1 MLFCYSFAYDNLKQQ
16 TMNKAT
22 NTMAKVLLLL
32 LMAMEGMAK
41 AQDYEPIIQEGNEWH
56 TLDVIVNPG
65 FPPNHHYSTLVHW
78 LSDDTL
84 VDGVRYTKVL
94 ETRNGEGTP
103 RLATLLREEDGKV
116 WKRESATDILIYDF
130 TAQVG
135 DTLRFGDFHEFD
147 FFVVDSISIEQIG
160 GKDRRKF
167 WFGLEYDFTGEPVA
181 IETWTEGI
189 GSDMGLL
196 FSGWYYVTGGYYR
209 ALCFHQNGELLWQNE
224 YYGTCMIDA
233 VEEMDISPISLY
245 PNPTSEVVH
254 IEGVEAAEVQVYNS
268 FGQLVKTVHDA
279 NEIPVAA
286 LPQGVYLLRITDTDG
301 KVYMNKIAV
310 Q

>member
-1 MLFCYSFAYDNLKQQ
+1 
-16 TMNKAT
+16 MNKAT

-32 LMAMEGMAK
+32 LLAMEGMAK

-78 LSDDTL
+78 ISDDTL

-116 WKRESATDILIYDF
+116 WKRKSATDILIYDF
-130 TAQVG
+130 TAQIG
-135 DTLRFGDFHEFD
+135 DTLRFGDFQEFD
-147 FFVVDSISIEQIG
+147 YWIVDSISIEQIG
-160 GKDRRKF
+160 GVDRRKF
-167 WFGLEYDFTGEPVA
+167 WFGLEYDITGEPVA

-196 FSGWYYVTGGYYR
+196 FSGWYYVSGGYYR
-209 ALCFHQNGELLWQNE
+209 ALCFHQNGELLWQND

-279 NEIPVAA
+279 NDIPVTD
-286 LPQGVYLLRITDTDG
+286 LLQGVYLLRIVDADG
-301 KVYMNKIAV
+301 KVYTNKITKR
-310 Q
+310 

>member
-1 MLFCYSFAYDNLKQQ
+1 
-16 TMNKAT
+16 MNKAT

-147 FFVVDSISIEQIG
+147 YFVVDSISIEQIG

-196 FSGWYYVTGGYYR
+196 FSGWYYVSGGYYR

>member
-1 MLFCYSFAYDNLKQQ
+1 MKRHLIILAAMLICSAVQ
-16 TMNKAT
+16 
-22 NTMAKVLLLL
+22 
-32 LMAMEGMAK
+32 

-65 FPPNHHYSTLVHW
+65 FPPNDYYSTLVHW

-103 RLATLLREEDGKV
+103 RLATLLREENGKV
-116 WKRESATDILIYDF
+116 WKRKSATDILIYDF

-135 DTLRFGDFHEFD
+135 DTLRFGDFQEFD
-147 FFVVDSISIEQIG
+147 YFVVDSISIEQIG
-160 GKDRRKF
+160 GTDRRKF
-167 WFGLEYDFTGEPVA
+167 WFGLEYDFMGEPVA

-196 FSGWYYVTGGYYR
+196 FSGWYYTTGGYYK
-209 ALCFHQNGELLWQNE
+209 ALCFHQNEELVWQND

-233 VEEMDISPISLY
+233 VEEEVAPAVSVY
-245 PNPTSEVVH
+245 PNPASETVR
-254 IEGVEAAEVQVYNS
+254 IEGIGPAEVQLHNAL
-268 FGQLVKTVHDA
+268 GQLVNTVENTH
-279 NEIPVAA
+279 EINVAG
-286 LPQGVYLLRITDTDG
+286 LPQGVYLLRIRDEEG
-301 KVYMNKIAV
+301 KVFTAKLAV
-310 Q
+310 K

>member
-1 MLFCYSFAYDNLKQQ
+1 
-16 TMNKAT
+16 MNKAT

-32 LMAMEGMAK
+32 LLAMEGMAK
-41 AQDYEPIIQEGNEWH
+41 AQDYEPIIQEGNEWY

-116 WKRESATDILIYDF
+116 WKRKSATDILIYDF

-196 FSGWYYVTGGYYR
+196 FSGWYYVSGGYYR

-279 NEIPVAA
+279 NDIPVTD
-286 LPQGVYLLRITDTDG
+286 LLQGVYLLRIADADENIYT
-301 KVYMNKIAV
+301 NKITV
-310 Q
+310 R

>member
-1 MLFCYSFAYDNLKQQ
+1 
-16 TMNKAT
+16 MNKAT

-116 WKRESATDILIYDF
+116 WKRKSATDILIYDF

-147 FFVVDSISIEQIG
+147 YFVVDSISIEQIG

-196 FSGWYYVTGGYYR
+196 FSGWYYVSGGYYR

>member
-1 MLFCYSFAYDNLKQQ
+1 MKRHLIILAAMLIFSAVQ
-16 TMNKAT
+16 
-22 NTMAKVLLLL
+22 
-32 LMAMEGMAK
+32 

-65 FPPNHHYSTLVHW
+65 FPPNDYYSTLVHW

-103 RLATLLREEDGKV
+103 RLATLLREENGKV
-116 WKRESATDILIYDF
+116 WKRKSATDILIYDF

-135 DTLRFGDFHEFD
+135 DTLRFGDFQEFD
-147 FFVVDSISIEQIG
+147 YFVVDSISIEQIG
-160 GKDRRKF
+160 GTDRRKF
-167 WFGLEYDFTGEPVA
+167 WFGLEYDFMGEPVA

-196 FSGWYYVTGGYYR
+196 FSGWYYTTGGYYK
-209 ALCFHQNGELLWQNE
+209 ALCFHQNEELVWQND

-233 VEEMDISPISLY
+233 LEEEVAPAVSVY
-245 PNPTSEVVH
+245 PNPASETVR
-254 IEGVEAAEVQVYNS
+254 IEGIGPAEVQLHNAL
-268 FGQLVKTVHDA
+268 GQLVKTVENTH
-279 NEIPVAA
+279 EINVAG
-286 LPQGVYLLRITDTDG
+286 LPQGVYLLRIRDEEG
-301 KVYMNKIAV
+301 KVFTAKLAV
-310 Q
+310 K

>member
-1 MLFCYSFAYDNLKQQ
+1 
-16 TMNKAT
+16 MNKAT

-32 LMAMEGMAK
+32 LLAMEGMAK

-65 FPPNHHYSTLVHW
+65 FPPNHHYRTLVHW

-116 WKRESATDILIYDF
+116 WKRESATDILLYDF

-135 DTLRFGDFHEFD
+135 DTVRFGDFAES
-147 FFVVDSISIEQIG
+147 FVVDSISFEQIG
-160 GKDRRKF
+160 EVDRKKI
-167 WFGLEYDFTGEPVA
+167 WFGLEYDITGEPYA

-233 VEEMDISPISLY
+233 VEEEVAPAVSVY
-245 PNPTSEVVH
+245 PNPVSETVS
-254 IEGVEAAEVQVYNS
+254 IEGLEPAEVQVYNS
-268 FGQLVKTVHDA
+268 FGQLVKTVRDA
-279 NEIPVAA
+279 NEIPVAG
-286 LPQGVYLLRITDTDG
+286 LPQGVYLLRIRDEEG
-301 KVYMNKIAV
+301 KVFTAKLAV
-310 Q
+310 K

>member
-1 MLFCYSFAYDNLKQQ
+1 
-16 TMNKAT
+16 MNKAT

-32 LMAMEGMAK
+32 LLAMEGMAK

-116 WKRESATDILIYDF
+116 WKRKSATDILIYDF

-196 FSGWYYVTGGYYR
+196 FSGWYYVSGGYYR

>member
-1 MLFCYSFAYDNLKQQ
+1 
-16 TMNKAT
+16 MNKST
-22 NTMAKVLLLL
+22 NAKAKVLLLL
-32 LMAMEGMAK
+32 SLAVAGTAK

-65 FPPNHHYSTLVHW
+65 FPPNHHYSTLIHW
-78 LSDDTL
+78 ISDDTL
-84 VDGVRYTKVL
+84 VEGVRYTKVL

-103 RLATLLREEDGKV
+103 RLAALLREENGNV
-116 WKRESATDILIYDF
+116 WKRESSTDLLLYDF

-135 DTLRFGDFHEFD
+135 DTVRFGDFAES
-147 FFVVDSISIEQIG
+147 FVVDSISFEQIG
-160 GKDRRKF
+160 GVDRKKI
-167 WFGLEYDFTGEPVA
+167 WFGLEYDITGEPYA

-245 PNPTSEVVH
+245 PNPTSDVVH
-254 IEGVEAAEVQVYNS
+254 IEGVEAAEVLVYNS
-268 FGQLVKTVHDA
+268 IGQLVKTLQNS
-279 NEIPVAA
+279 NEISAA
-286 LPQGVYLLRITDTDG
+286 DLPEGLYLLWITDIEG
-301 KVYMNKIAV
+301 IRHVARMMKE
-310 Q
+310 

>member
-1 MLFCYSFAYDNLKQQ
+1 
-16 TMNKAT
+16 MNKAT

-32 LMAMEGMAK
+32 LLAMEGMAK

-160 GKDRRKF
+160 GKDRKKF

-209 ALCFHQNGELLWQNE
+209 ALCFHQNGELLWQND

-233 VEEMDISPISLY
+233 VEEEVAPAVTVY
-245 PNPTSEVVH
+245 PNPASETVR
-254 IEGVEAAEVQVYNS
+254 IEGLEPAEVQVYNS
-268 FGQLVKTVHDA
+268 FGQLVKTVRDA
-279 NEIPVAA
+279 NEIPVAG
-286 LPQGVYLLRITDTDG
+286 LPQGVYLLRIADAEGNIYT
-301 KVYMNKIAV
+301 NKITKR
-310 Q
+310 

>member
-1 MLFCYSFAYDNLKQQ
+1 
-16 TMNKAT
+16 MNKAT
-22 NTMAKVLLLL
+22 NTMAIVLLLL

-116 WKRESATDILIYDF
+116 WKRKSATDILIYDF

-147 FFVVDSISIEQIG
+147 YFVVDSISIEQIG
-160 GKDRRKF
+160 GTDRRKF
-167 WFGLEYDFTGEPVA
+167 WFGLEYDFMGEPVA

-196 FSGWYYVTGGYYR
+196 FSGWYYTTGGYYK
-209 ALCFHQNGELLWQNE
+209 ALCFHQNGELVWQND

-233 VEEMDISPISLY
+233 VEEEVAPAVTVY
-245 PNPTSEVVH
+245 PNPASETVR
-254 IEGVEAAEVQVYNS
+254 IEGLEPAEVQVYNTL
-268 FGQLVKTVHDA
+268 GQMVKTVKDSH
-279 NEIPVAA
+279 EINMAG
-286 LPQGVYLLRITDTDG
+286 LPQGVYLLRIADADG
-301 KVYMNKIAV
+301 NIYTNKITKR
-310 Q
+310 

>member
-1 MLFCYSFAYDNLKQQ
+1 
-16 TMNKAT
+16 
-22 NTMAKVLLLL
+22 MAKVLLLL
-32 LMAMEGMAK
+32 SLAVAGTAK

-56 TLDVIVNPG
+56 TLDVMVNPG
-65 FPPNHHYSTLVHW
+65 FPPNHHYTTLVHW
-78 LSDDTL
+78 ISDDTL
-84 VDGVRYTKVL
+84 VEGVRYTKVL

-103 RLATLLREEDGKV
+103 RLAALLREENGNV
-116 WKRESATDILIYDF
+116 WKRESSTDLLLYDF

-135 DTLRFGDFHEFD
+135 DTVRFGDFAES
-147 FFVVDSISIEQIG
+147 FVVDSISFEQIG
-160 GKDRRKF
+160 GVDRKKI
-167 WFGLEYDFTGEPVA
+167 WFGLEYDITGEPYA

-245 PNPTSEVVH
+245 PNPTSDVVH
-254 IEGVEAAEVQVYNS
+254 IEGVEAAEVLVYNS
-268 FGQLVKTVHDA
+268 IGQLVKTLQNS
-279 NEIPVAA
+279 NEISAA
-286 LPQGVYLLRITDTDG
+286 DLPEGLYLLWITDIEG
-301 KVYMNKIAV
+301 IRHVARMVKE
-310 Q
+310 

>member
-1 MLFCYSFAYDNLKQQ
+1 
-16 TMNKAT
+16 MNKAT
-22 NTMAKVLLLL
+22 NTMAKVLLFLL
-32 LMAMEGMAK
+32 LAMAGMAK

-78 LSDDTL
+78 ISDDTL

-116 WKRESATDILIYDF
+116 WKRKSATDILIYDF

-147 FFVVDSISIEQIG
+147 FFVVDSISIERIG

-196 FSGWYYVTGGYYR
+196 FSGWYYVSGGYYR
-209 ALCFHQNGELLWQNE
+209 ALCFHQNGELLWQND

-233 VEEMDISPISLY
+233 VEEEVAPAVTVY
-245 PNPTSEVVH
+245 PNPASETVR
-254 IEGVEAAEVQVYNS
+254 IEGLEPAEVQVYNTL
-268 FGQLVKTVHDA
+268 GQMVKTVKDSH
-279 NEIPVAA
+279 EINMAG
-286 LPQGVYLLRITDTDG
+286 LPQGVYLLRIADAEGNIYT
-301 KVYMNKIAV
+301 NKITKR
-310 Q
+310 

>member
-1 MLFCYSFAYDNLKQQ
+1 
-16 TMNKAT
+16 MNKPT
-22 NTMAKVLLLL
+22 HKKAKVLLLL
-32 LMAMEGMAK
+32 MLAVAGVAK

-78 LSDDTL
+78 ISDDTL

-135 DTLRFGDFHEFD
+135 DTLRFGDFQEFD
-147 FFVVDSISIEQIG
+147 YFVVDSISIEQIG
-160 GKDRRKF
+160 GRDRKKF
-167 WFGLEYDFTGEPVA
+167 WFGLEYDITGEPVA

-196 FSGWYYVTGGYYR
+196 FSGWYYVSGGYYR

-233 VEEMDISPISLY
+233 VKEEVAPAVSVY
-245 PNPTSEVVH
+245 PNPVSETVS
-254 IEGVEAAEVQVYNS
+254 IEGLEPAEVQVYNTL
-268 FGQLVKTVHDA
+268 GQVVKTVRDA
-279 NEIPVAA
+279 NEINMEGFAE
-286 LPQGVYLLRITDTDG
+286 GVYLLRITDKEG
-301 KVYMNKIAV
+301 NGYIKKITK

>member
-1 MLFCYSFAYDNLKQQ
+1 
-16 TMNKAT
+16 MNKAT

-103 RLATLLREEDGKV
+103 RLATLLREEDCKV
-116 WKRESATDILIYDF
+116 WKRKSATDILIYDF

>member
-1 MLFCYSFAYDNLKQQ
+1 
-16 TMNKAT
+16 MNKST
-22 NTMAKVLLLL
+22 NAKAKVLLLL
-32 LMAMEGMAK
+32 SLAVAGTAK

-65 FPPNHHYSTLVHW
+65 FPPNHHYSTLIHW
-78 LSDDTL
+78 ISDDTL
-84 VDGVRYTKVL
+84 VDGIRYTKVL

-103 RLATLLREEDGKV
+103 RLAALLREENGNV
-116 WKRESATDILIYDF
+116 WKRESSTDLLLYDF

-135 DTLRFGDFHEFD
+135 DTVRFGDFAES
-147 FFVVDSISIEQIG
+147 FVVDSISFEQIG
-160 GKDRRKF
+160 GVDRKKI
-167 WFGLEYDFTGEPVA
+167 WFGLEYDITGEPYA

-196 FSGWYYVTGGYYR
+196 FSGWFYATGGYYQ

-245 PNPTSEVVH
+245 PNPTSDVVH
-254 IEGVEAAEVQVYNS
+254 IEGVEAPEVLVYNS
-268 FGQLVKTVHDA
+268 IGQLVKTLQNS
-279 NEIPVAA
+279 NEISAA
-286 LPQGVYLLRITDTDG
+286 DLPEGLYLLWITDIEG
-301 KVYMNKIAV
+301 IRHVARMVKE
-310 Q
+310 

>member
-1 MLFCYSFAYDNLKQQ
+1 
-16 TMNKAT
+16 MNKAT

-147 FFVVDSISIEQIG
+147 YVVVDSISIEQIG
-160 GKDRRKF
+160 GRDRRKF
-167 WFGLEYDFTGEPVA
+167 WL
-181 IETWTEGI
+181 
-189 GSDMGLL
+189 
-196 FSGWYYVTGGYYR
+196 
-209 ALCFHQNGELLWQNE
+209 
-224 YYGTCMIDA
+224 
-233 VEEMDISPISLY
+233 
-245 PNPTSEVVH
+245 
-254 IEGVEAAEVQVYNS
+254 
-268 FGQLVKTVHDA
+268 
-279 NEIPVAA
+279 
-286 LPQGVYLLRITDTDG
+286 
-301 KVYMNKIAV
+301 
-310 Q
+310 

>member
-1 MLFCYSFAYDNLKQQ
+1 MKRHLIILAAMLIFSAVQ
-16 TMNKAT
+16 
-22 NTMAKVLLLL
+22 
-32 LMAMEGMAK
+32 

-65 FPPNHHYSTLVHW
+65 FPPNDYYSTLVHW

-103 RLATLLREEDGKV
+103 RLATLLREENGKV
-116 WKRESATDILIYDF
+116 WKRKSATDILIYDF

-135 DTLRFGDFHEFD
+135 DTLRFGDFQEFD
-147 FFVVDSISIEQIG
+147 YFVVDSISIEQIG
-160 GKDRRKF
+160 GTDRRKF
-167 WFGLEYDFTGEPVA
+167 WFGLEYDFMGEPVA

-196 FSGWYYVTGGYYR
+196 FSGWYYTTGGYYK
-209 ALCFHQNGELLWQNE
+209 ALCFHQNEELVWQND

-233 VEEMDISPISLY
+233 VEEEVAPAVSVY
-245 PNPTSEVVH
+245 PNPASETVR
-254 IEGVEAAEVQVYNS
+254 IEGIGPTEVQLHNAL
-268 FGQLVKTVHDA
+268 GQLVKTVENTH
-279 NEIPVAA
+279 EINVAG
-286 LPQGVYLLRITDTDG
+286 LPQGVYLLRIRDEEG
-301 KVYMNKIAV
+301 KVFTAKLAV
-310 Q
+310 K